1 VAEFLLLDRDFPRS
15 ALHALTTAEECLAAL
30 GRPRQDP
37 ARRPIGR
44 MRTRLEYLD
53 LVALEEQ
60 LPLLLRD
67 LQQACTASAEAVA
80 ERFFPYQGP
89 VEWAQEGA

>member
-1 VAEFLLLDRDFPRS
+1 
-15 ALHALTTAEECLAAL
+15 
-30 GRPRQDP
+30 
-37 ARRPIGR
+37 

-53 LVALEEQ
+53 LAALEEQ